1 MFVTYDVLIQMLIM
15 LIAFATLMVIINRN
29 DKK

>member
-15 LIAFATLMVIINRN
+15 LIAFATLMVIIYRN